1 MRDMILRIGFLML
14 SVGIVTAGTEV
25 IAIPILLVL
34 GGMGLMMM
42 ATKGEDIE

>member
-14 SVGIVTAGTEV
+14 SIGIVTAGTEV

-34 GGMGLMMM
+34 GGMALMKM
-42 ATKGEDIE
+42 AMKGEDIE